1 MTKHLWQMK
10 SVTNRAFN
18 AEPQCCSMLWTVLTM
33 SLGSNADRT
42 AILSGI
48 DRLEED
54 EDEDEENLVA
64 DARAREL

>member
-1 MTKHLWQMK
+1 
-10 SVTNRAFN
+10 
-18 AEPQCCSMLWTVLTM
+18 M

>member
-1 MTKHLWQMK
+1 MQ
-10 SVTNRAFN
+10 SFQCRASN
-18 AEPQCCSMLWTVLTM
+18 AELQRCSILWTVLTM